1 MRVERHSDSVS
12 ITAMLISYLWSS
24 GKKKNVNIYF
34 TWQRRGMFG
43 RGQAGNPIGS
53 RVAGQPRRTGW
64 DYFDEVIVK
73 ILYCSLS
80 PKHRSDIARFS
91 KKLFLWTVWSVAL
104 HVKRRFYRKISQ
116 LCVDIFFIILIL
128 SRHWRIPDN
137 SNDDDDTSTCSS
149 EDH

>member
-1 MRVERHSDSVS
+1 
-12 ITAMLISYLWSS
+12 
-24 GKKKNVNIYF
+24 
-34 TWQRRGMFG
+34 MFG

-104 HVKRRFYRKISQ
+104 HVKWGFYRKISQ
-116 LCVDIFFIILIL
+116 LWVDIFYFNFDLKL
-128 SRHWRIPDN
+128 RR
-137 SNDDDDTSTCSS
+137 DT
-149 EDH
+149 